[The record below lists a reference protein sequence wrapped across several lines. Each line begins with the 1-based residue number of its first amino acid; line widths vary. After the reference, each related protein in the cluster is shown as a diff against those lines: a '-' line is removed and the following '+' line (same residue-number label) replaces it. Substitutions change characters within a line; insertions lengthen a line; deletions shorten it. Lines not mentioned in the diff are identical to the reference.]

1 MWGEKQ
7 DRRNDFSQADF
18 GRKGMVL
25 ELEGVAEDSLQLLT
39 AAQAACFWSCQQWQK
54 LLDHVVSWWWEKLQ
68 LFISSVLQCGSGV
81 ETQSG
86 VCFFGPPNDFVNYL
100 YSY

>member
-7 DRRNDFSQADF
+7 DRRTDFSQADF

-39 AAQAACFWSCQQWQK
+39 AAQAACFWSCQQW
-54 LLDHVVSWWWEKLQ
+54 
-68 LFISSVLQCGSGV
+68 
-81 ETQSG
+81 
-86 VCFFGPPNDFVNYL
+86 
-100 YSY
+100 

>member
-7 DRRNDFSQADF
+7 DRRSDFSKADF

-25 ELEGVAEDSLQLLT
+25 ELEGVAEESLQL
-39 AAQAACFWSCQQWQK
+39 CQQWQK

-68 LFISSVLQCGSGV
+68 LFISSVLQCGSRV

-86 VCFFGPPNDFVNYL
+86 VCVFGPPNDFVNYL